1 MQSDKMD
8 GAKYFHALNFSTLDN
23 KTLNIYLTW
32 RRFQCP
38 SEQLRYQTT
47 AREIDG
53 VVVAVVV
60 VLSCWILSI
69 QKDNFQFEWMSMST
83 MMLRWERCKDILIM
97 LIKGK
102 LLRSVPCQEH
112 WPMKN
117 DVFLC
122 GFEQLCAHSLGWM
135 QIVTLN
141 HSWNE
146 LVCVMRRQVSQCNKI
161 HVEEFS

>member
-60 VLSCWILSI
+60 LSCWILSI
-69 QKDNFQFEWMSMST
+69 QKDNFQFECMSMST

-117 DVFLC
+117 GVFLC

-146 LVCVMRRQVSQCNKI
+146 LVCVMRRQVCQCNKI

>member
-1 MQSDKMD
+1 MQSDKID

-53 VVVAVVV
+53 VVVAVV

-117 DVFLC
+117 GVFYAVLNSYVHIIWIECKMSPLIIPEMSWYALC
-122 GFEQLCAHSLGWM
+122 EG
-135 QIVTLN
+135 
-141 HSWNE
+141 
-146 LVCVMRRQVSQCNKI
+146 K
-161 HVEEFS
+161 